1 MNKVKQILKEYSIY
15 IIIIISIVL
24 VRHFLFTTVKVN
36 GDSMNNT
43 LKNNDMMI
51 LDKVNYIFNDIE
63 RFDIVVIKKDND
75 YLIKR
80 VIGLPGERIEYID
93 NKLYIDGK
101 YIEEDFLESGTH
113 DFKDVVVD
121 DEYYVMG
128 DNRYN
133 SIDSRVIGSISK
145 KEIQGKT
152 NLIIYPFNKFGK
164 VE

>member
-1 MNKVKQILKEYSIY
+1 MNKLKDFFKEYYIY
-15 IIIIISIVL
+15 LIIIIVIVL
-24 VRHFLFTTVKVN
+24 IRHFLFTTVKVN

-43 LKNNDMMI
+43 LKDQDMMI
-51 LDKVNYIFNDIE
+51 LDKVHYMFNEIE
-63 RFDIVVIKKDND
+63 RFDIVVIKTEDD

-93 NKLYIDGK
+93 NKLYIDGE

-121 DEYYVMG
+121 GEYYCLG

-133 SIDSRVIGSISK
+133 SVDSRIIGSISK
-145 KEIQGKT
+145 EEIIGTT
-152 NLIIYPFNKFGK
+152 NLIIYPFDKFGT